1 MSIAKCNVGS
11 SVYVPAG
18 EYLNGAVLD
27 APQWAH
33 KGTHTLGHDFAVQQ
47 EQNGMLEIV
56 DVDGIPV
63 LWGSCCSSH

>member
-11 SVYVPAG
+11 PVYIPSG

-33 KGTHTLGHDFAVQQ
+33 KGVHTLCHDFAVQQ

-56 DVDGIPV
+56 DVDGTPV
-63 LWGSCCSSH
+63 LFGSCCSSH